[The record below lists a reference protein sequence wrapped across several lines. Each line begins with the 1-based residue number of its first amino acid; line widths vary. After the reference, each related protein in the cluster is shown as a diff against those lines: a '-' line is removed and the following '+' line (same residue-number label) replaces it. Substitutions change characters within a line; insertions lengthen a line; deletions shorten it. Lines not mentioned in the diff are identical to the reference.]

1 MPKIQDI
8 QVKPSPWRPLSE
20 SEQARVCAVAV
31 ELIKRLDYV
40 TDWRLQ
46 KTYYLA
52 EVWSI
57 EERIR
62 RLSALDF
69 ASWNHGP
76 WSLPLREAEEALET
90 QGILVRVIRPA
101 RRRPEAEFL
110 KVQSSVVAPSLPADD
125 AEFLEAVIDQVK
137 FLDGE
142 TLTRVTKTTS
152 PYQLAKPM
160 ALIDLDG
167 HLESLR
173 RKHERLQNSPRVVAL
188 IEKARRE

>member
-1 MPKIQDI
+1 
-8 QVKPSPWRPLSE
+8 VR
-20 SEQARVCAVAV
+20 AVAV

-76 WSLPLREAEEALET
+76 WSLPLREAEEALEA
-90 QGILVRVIRPA
+90 QGVLVRVVGPA

-110 KVQSSVVAPSLPADD
+110 KVQSSETAPTLPAED
-125 AEFLEAVIDQVK
+125 AQFLDAAIDQVK

-142 TLTRVTKTTS
+142 TLTRVTKTTL
-152 PYQLAKPM
+152 PYRRAKPM

-167 HLESLR
+167 YLESLR
-173 RKHERLQNSPRVVAL
+173 RKHESLQNSPRVAAL
-188 IEKARRE
+188 IAEARRE